1 MTYRPRQS
9 YSETEI
15 NTGKTVD
22 GAAVYAAAFTDAG
35 SMATGN
41 TRSGS
46 ITSAVTRA
54 INMKGGCTRD
64 NGDIYPLPGHG
75 TVNGSTFTWIA
86 VVDFVSS
93 LYRIRS
99 AVGSGFTGSGN
110 LLTDGVIIAYY
121 LK

>member
-1 MTYRPRQS
+1 MTYRPRVS
-9 YSETEI
+9 YTETEV
-15 NTGKTVD
+15 NTGRTVD
-22 GAAVYAAAFTDAG
+22 GSAVYAAAFSDA
-35 SMATGN
+35 SMSTGN

-54 INMKGGCTRD
+54 IDMKGGCIRD
-64 NGDIYPLPGHG
+64 NGDYYPLPGHG
-75 TVNGSTFTWIA
+75 TVNGTTFTWVA

>member
-1 MTYRPRQS
+1 VTYRPRQS

-22 GAAVYAAAFTDAG
+22 GSAVYAAAFSDTG

-46 ITSAVTRA
+46 ITSAVTRS

-64 NGDIYPLPGHG
+64 GGDLLPLPGHG
-75 TVNGSTFTWIA
+75 TVNGSTFAWVA

-99 AVGSGFTGSGN
+99 SVGAAFTGSGN
-110 LLTDGVIIAYY
+110 TLTDGVIIAYY

>member
-1 MTYRPRQS
+1 MTYRPRTN
-9 YSETEI
+9 YTETEH
-15 NTGKTVD
+15 NTGRTVD
-22 GAAVYAAAFTDAG
+22 GAAVYAAAFSDTG

-46 ITSAVTRA
+46 ITSAVTRSVG
-54 INMKGGCTRD
+54 MKGGCTRD
-64 NGDIYPLPGHG
+64 GGDLLPLPGHG
-75 TVNGSTFTWIA
+75 SVNGVNFAWIA

-99 AVGSGFTGSGN
+99 SVGSSFTGAGN
-110 LLTDGVIIAYY
+110 TLTDGVIIAYY